1 MMNEHETERQ
11 LYLLGEMKD
20 FLPDRET
27 DPLSSAEEEDE
38 LDISDLSLVSAAG
51 TAQNY
56 HHFLIM
62 AKEACHRSI

>member
-51 TAQNY
+51 AAPDY
-56 HHFLIM
+56 HHFLIT
-62 AKEACHRSI
+62 AKADRHKSI